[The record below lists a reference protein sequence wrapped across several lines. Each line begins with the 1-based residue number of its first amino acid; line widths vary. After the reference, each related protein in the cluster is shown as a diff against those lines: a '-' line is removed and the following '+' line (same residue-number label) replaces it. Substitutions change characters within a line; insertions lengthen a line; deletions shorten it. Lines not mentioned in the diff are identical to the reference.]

1 MRAYMVQP
9 DTVWEDRSANFDGV
23 EALVG
28 GAWAAPGDLV
38 VLPEMFDTGFSF
50 NLPVTADT
58 DGRTLAFLR
67 RLATTHRVTVHGGRT
82 VLGPDGRGL
91 NRSTIIGPDGSV
103 LAEYDKQYPF
113 TLGPRG
119 LTEADRFRAGDRT
132 VTYAWS
138 WGGAS
143 IRVACAICYDLR
155 FPELFRAGLD
165 TGAEMFV
172 VPANWPDTRLF
183 HWRTLL
189 IARAIENQAYVL
201 GVNRVGDDPTPLHY
215 PGASLAVGPRGDVLG
230 EGDDRERVVS
240 VEIDPTEVSRWRER
254 FPAWRD
260 RAKIMR
266 AVP

>member
-1 MRAYMVQP
+1 MRAHLVQP
-9 DTVWEDRSANFDGV
+9 NTVWEDRRANFDRV
-23 EALVG
+23 LALLA
-28 GAWAAPGDLV
+28 GADVAPGDLV

-50 NLPVTADT
+50 NLPRTS
-58 DGRTLAFLR
+58 DGDGTTLGFVRA
-67 RLATTHRVTVHGGRT
+67 LAVGRRVTVHGGRT

-119 LTEADRFRAGDRT
+119 ATEADRFTPGSRV
-132 VTYAWS
+132 VTYRWTS
-138 WGGAS
+138 GAES
-143 IRVACAICYDLR
+143 ITVGCAICYDLR
-155 FPELFRAGLD
+155 FPELFRATLD
-165 TGAEMFV
+165 AGAELFV

-189 IARAIENQAYVL
+189 IARAIENQAYML

-240 VEIDPTEVSRWRER
+240 VEIDPREVSRWRER
-254 FPAWRD
+254 FPAVRD
-260 RAKIMR
+260 RAKIER